1 MLKKNMPEY
10 YEGCIGGKTGYT
22 SLAGNTLVTF
32 ARRNGMTLVSVVL
45 NGHQTQYTDT
55 KALLDFG
62 FQNFQTV
69 SAGDYDTT
77 YQSVTNDM
85 TIAGLTTSELAGLI
99 IDPDSKVTIPKASDF
114 SSCHLPDLL
123 RSPGRTP
130 PRAPLL
136 RSRTSGARERSEPP
150 I

>member
-1 MLKKNMPEY
+1 
-10 YEGCIGGKTGYT
+10 
-22 SLAGNTLVTF
+22 
-32 ARRNGMTLVSVVL
+32 MTLVSVVL

-85 TIAGLTTSELAGLI
+85 TIAGLTTSELAGLM

-114 SSCHLPDLL
+114 SSV
-123 RSPGRTP
+123 
-130 PRAPLL
+130 
-136 RSRTSGARERSEPP
+136 TSQ
-150 I
+150 ILQ